1 MQRIRNIFI
10 LFAILLAAALAAP
23 LSPAPAAAAEA
34 ISLTTPPDGWE
45 PFIAASDRQADRPGI
60 LVEVFREIV
69 EKLGYECRV
78 VSNPEKQGLMMVRQG
93 RMDAAPK
100 AEEWVSGPDRYLWTD
115 GIVTSTDTVVSR
127 AAAPVAFASPDDL
140 KGRTVG
146 VISGFKYPS
155 LTPLID
161 SGAVRAMRASNV
173 EELLI
178 LLMHDR
184 IDCAVAN
191 GPAAKWVIKRRG
203 DIGPED
209 VVFSRTPLNTAP
221 LRFAFTGG
229 DKWKPFVARF
239 NAELAAMR
247 QDGRLSA
254 ILNHYQ

>member
-10 LFAILLAAALAAP
+10 LLMIVLAAAPAAQI
-23 LSPAPAAAAEA
+23 SPAPAAAAEA
-34 ISLTTPPDGWE
+34 ITLTTPPNGWE
-45 PFIAASDRQADRPGI
+45 PFINAPDRQSGHGGI
-60 LVEVFREIV
+60 LVDVFRAIV
-69 EKLGYECRV
+69 EQLGYDCRL

-93 RMDAAPK
+93 RVDAAPK

-115 GIVTSTDTVVSR
+115 PIVTSTDTVVSR
-127 AAAPVAFASPDDL
+127 TTTPVAYAVPDDL

-146 VISGFKYPS
+146 VVTGFKYPS

-161 SGAVRAMRASNV
+161 SGAVRAVRATTV

-178 LLMHDR
+178 LLMQGR

-191 GPAAKWVIKRRG
+191 GPVAKWVIKRRG
-203 DIGPED
+203 DINPEN
-209 VVFSRTPLNTAP
+209 VVFSRKPLDTAP

-229 DKWKPFVARF
+229 DKWKPFIKRF

-247 QDGRLSA
+247 QDGRMAA

>member
-1 MQRIRNIFI
+1 MQRIRNSII

-34 ISLTTPPDGWE
+34 ITLTTPSDGWE
-45 PFIAASDRQADRPGI
+45 PFIAAPDRQSGHGGI
-60 LVEVFREIV
+60 LVDVFREIV
-69 EKLGYECRV
+69 GKLGYECRV
-78 VSNPEKQGLMMVRQG
+78 VSNPDKQGLMMVRQG
-93 RMDAAPK
+93 RVDAAPD
-100 AEEWVSGPDRYLWTD
+100 AREWISGPERYLWTE
-115 GIVTSTDTVVSR
+115 GIVNSTDSVISR

-146 VISGFKYPS
+146 VITGFKYPT

-161 SGAVRAMRASNV
+161 NGAVRAMRATNV

-178 LLMHDR
+178 LLMQGR
-184 IDCAVAN
+184 IDCAVVN
-191 GPAAKWVIKRRG
+191 GPAVKWVIKHRG
-203 DIGPED
+203 DINPGD
-209 VVFSRTPLNTAP
+209 VAFSRKPLDTAP

-229 DKWKPFVARF
+229 DRWKPFVERF

-247 QDGRLSA
+247 QDGRLAA